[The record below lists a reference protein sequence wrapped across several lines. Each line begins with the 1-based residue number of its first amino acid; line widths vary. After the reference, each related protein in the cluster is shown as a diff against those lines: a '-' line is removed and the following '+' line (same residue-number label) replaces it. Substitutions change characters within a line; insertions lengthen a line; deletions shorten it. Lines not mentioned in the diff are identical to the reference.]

1 MRKYKRLNIDILIER
16 RSSMGSYIIRRILIS
31 VPLLLTISFLTFV
44 LINLSPLDPAEVVL
58 QAQGVPQITE
68 ELLEQ
73 TKEEFGMDK
82 PFILRY
88 FDWLIASLQLDF
100 GDSYI
105 NGKPVWSLIGPAFLN
120 TFKLTLVS
128 SVAIIFMSILLGVI
142 CALKEGKMIDKS
154 VRGVSFFLTAMPSYW
169 LASIMIWYVSVKL
182 DLLPTSGME
191 SYKSYILPVIVIT
204 INYAGI
210 YFRNVRTSMLNNL
223 NEDYVLYGR
232 ASGLSEIKITMHIL
246 RNSLQVAISI
256 FGMSIPIILGST
268 VVIENVFAWPGL
280 GTLSVKAI
288 LSRDFPIIQA
298 YVLILAAAF
307 VLFNTISDIINVA
320 MNPKL
325 RNDL

>member
-16 RSSMGSYIIRRILIS
+16 RSFMGSYIIRRILIS

-58 QAQGVPQITE
+58 QAQGVPQVTK

-128 SVAIIFMSILLGVI
+128 SVAVIFMSILLGVI

-182 DLLPTSGME
+182 
-191 SYKSYILPVIVIT
+191 VVIT

-256 FGMSIPIILGST
+256 FGMSIPIVLGST

-280 GTLSVKAI
+280 GNLSVKAI

>member
-1 MRKYKRLNIDILIER
+1 
-16 RSSMGSYIIRRILIS
+16 MGSYIVRRILIA
-31 VPLLLTISFLTFV
+31 VPLLLTISFLTFI

-58 QAQGVPQITE
+58 QAQGVPEITE
-68 ELLEQ
+68 DLLEE
-73 TKEEFGMDK
+73 TKEELGMNK
-82 PFILRY
+82 PFILQY
-88 FDWLIASLQLDF
+88 FDWLFATLQLDF
-100 GDSYI
+100 GESYI
-105 NGKPVWSLIGPAFLN
+105 NGKPVWSLLGPAFLN

-128 SVAIIFMSILLGVI
+128 SVSIILVSILLGVI
-142 CALKEGKMIDKS
+142 CALNEGKMIDKS
-154 VRGVSFFLTAMPSYW
+154 VRGFSFFLTAMPSYW
-169 LASIMIWYVSVKL
+169 LASMLIWYISVKL

-204 INYAGI
+204 ISYAGI

-223 NEDYVLYGR
+223 HEDYVLYGR
-232 ASGLSEIKITMHIL
+232 ASGLTEVKITKHIL
-246 RNSLQVAISI
+246 RNSLQVAVAI

-280 GTLSVKAI
+280 GTLSVNSI

-298 YVLILAAAF
+298 YVLILATAF
-307 VLFNTISDIINVA
+307 VLFNTISDIINAA